1 MSDEKSIYDMFKTN
15 EKSEKEGIIIDY
27 GTGGNFRIARIGGA
41 NSAFSRYRA
50 ARLKPYKYQ
59 IEKETISEEVLKD
72 IMLDCFIKYVLLG
85 WENVK
90 DESGKDYPYTE
101 ENARKLMTAL
111 PELYADLLTQ
121 ANDFSNFRAAEVQE
135 MAKNSESSSAGK

>member
-1 MSDEKSIYDMFKTN
+1 
-15 EKSEKEGIIIDY
+15 
-27 GTGGNFRIARIGGA
+27 
-41 NSAFSRYRA
+41 
-50 ARLKPYKYQ
+50 
-59 IEKETISEEVLKD
+59 
-72 IMLDCFIKYVLLG
+72 MLDCFIKYVLLG